1 MICDSVIE
9 GSWQRPPIC
18 VSEACTKWCYECLLS
33 LPLLLT
39 LVSLL
44 PLVSRVPV
52 VTIVASVA
60 SVATVAA
67 DCHYCRNRRLC
78 RHRRKRFLLIRLLF
92 LACARV
98 LLAIGCL
105 CLLVRRATGSAAGG
119 ATGAAGGATGG
130 CGGRG
135 TAGGAAG
142 AAGSGTSACCP
153 AMSGRGNG
161 RRRGRLLGGLGRR
174 QRRTYCI
181 PSMTLAPKEPL
192 VTL

>member
-1 MICDSVIE
+1 MSCDSVIE
-9 GSWQRPPIC
+9 GSWQRPHIC
-18 VSEACTKWCYECLLS
+18 VSEACTKLRLL
-33 LPLLLT
+33 
-39 LVSLL
+39 LL

-105 CLLVRRATGSAAGG
+105 WLRVRRATGSAAGG
-119 ATGAAGGATGG
+119 ATGGAGGATGG

-135 TAGGAAG
+135 TAGGAV
-142 AAGSGTSACCP
+142 TC
-153 AMSGRGNG
+153 GNG

-181 PSMTLAPKEPL
+181 PSIVRASKEPL